1 MLGNRIIHK
10 SYFIKKS
17 RSILIS
23 QFLIIDKKKATPIA
37 FKNVQNQY
45 VPKTP
50 KILRNTCIRNR
61 LKEGE
66 EG

>member
-1 MLGNRIIHK
+1 MLGNRIIRR

-17 RSILIS
+17 RSILMG
-23 QFLIIDKKKATPIA
+23 QFPIIDKKDAIPTA
-37 FKNVQNQY
+37 FKNTQNRYMPQ
-45 VPKTP
+45 TP
-50 KILRNTCIRNR
+50 EILSKTCIRNR